1 MTQKLTRIGA
11 RKTWI
16 CVWEMKAYIAHC
28 GCPEQSVGKRMERHI
43 SVAVAEKTLCMRYF
57 DTAEYQ
63 RASVGER
70 MYVIAE
76 TASYI
81 R

>member
-16 CVWEMKAYIAHC
+16 CVGEMIAYVSHGC
-28 GCPEQSVGKRMERHI
+28 CPEQSVGKRMERHI
-43 SVAVAEKTLCMRYF
+43 SVAVAEKALCMRYF

-63 RASVGER
+63 RASISER
-70 MYVIAE
+70 VNVIAE